1 MAVKVKDSI
10 EQKLEELGFEIGCYC
25 NRIDSLIT
33 TKKLLN
39 KVLDNLDQEHTDVF
53 ITVRGN
59 LYVIEISTV
68 DNEKDINLYTG
79 VAYFSKYGNLEDAL
93 DNEDI
98 TKYQYEEIKCTLS

>member
-1 MAVKVKDSI
+1 MAINVKDSI
-10 EQKLEELGFEIGCYC
+10 EEKLEELGLEIGCYC
-25 NRIDSLIT
+25 NRLDSLLT

-39 KVLDNLDQEHTDVF
+39 KVLDNLEQEHTDVF

-59 LYVIEISTV
+59 LYVVEISTV
-68 DNEKDINLYTG
+68 DNEKDIALYTG

-98 TKYQYEEIKCTLS
+98 TQDQYAEIKCTLY